1 MKYDIANDFVLTQMF
16 LSELGFT
23 RTNVSGMVWYYDKL
37 KVSLH
42 IIEHS
47 EYSNELGKYVRVPAI
62 KLSLLWDEYSSGIR
76 EEIDVLIT
84 QDWKSIRQTIL
95 SSSITDLGIKPLNRS
110 IKLYCL
116 LNNIEYKQSSEG
128 SISCMA
134 LKLNKELY
142 LKFSK

>member
-1 MKYDIANDFVLTQMF
+1 MKYNISNDFILTQMF

-47 EYSNELGKYVRVPAI
+47 EYELGKYVRVPAI
-62 KLSLLWDEYSSGIR
+62 KLSLLWYSSGIR

-84 QDWKSIRQTIL
+84 QNWKSIRQIIL
-95 SSSITDLGIKPLNRS
+95 SSSITDLGIEPLNRS

-116 LNNIEYKQSSEG
+116 LNNIEYKPSSDG

-142 LKFSK
+142 LKFSNKHG